1 MLERD
6 QVRDIVFRAIERVK
20 ELSLDESALPSGESA
35 VLLGE
40 GAGLDSMGFVNF
52 VVALEEEMS
61 RVTGR
66 PLSIVGALNS
76 PDGKT
81 GLISTVGEFIDFLHN
96 LDRSGA

>member
-6 QVRDIVFRAIERVK
+6 HIRDAVFRAIDQLKKV
-20 ELSLDESALPSGESA
+20 SLDETTLPSDESA

-61 RVTGR
+61 LVIDR
-66 PLSIVGALNS
+66 PLNLVESLNS
-76 PDGKT
+76 LDVET
-81 GLISTVGEFIDFLHN
+81 ESISTVREFIDFIYN
-96 LDRSGA
+96 LAQS